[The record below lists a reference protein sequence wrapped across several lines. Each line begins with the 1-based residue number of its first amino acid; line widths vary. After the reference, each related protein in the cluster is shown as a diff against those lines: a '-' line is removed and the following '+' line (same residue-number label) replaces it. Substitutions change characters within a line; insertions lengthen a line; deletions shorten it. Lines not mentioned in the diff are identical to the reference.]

1 VTDDV
6 ARALRQLRKGTAACK
21 LESLT
26 FTNIVEAV
34 VCFANSAGG
43 TVVLGIADD
52 KPWPDAL
59 VGTGMS
65 SETLRRAIF
74 ERTSPPLDVAVE
86 PLTVEGTTL
95 LTVTVPEGLEVYG
108 TSTGRY
114 CWRRG
119 TDCPPM
125 TADDVGR
132 LREERRGDDW
142 PARSARAGGTEVV
155 DATAL
160 ARARELLARVP
171 SGGVATLARYG
182 GLDDS

>member
-1 VTDDV
+1 
-6 ARALRQLRKGTAACK
+6 
-21 LESLT
+21 
-26 FTNIVEAV
+26 VEAV

-65 SETLRRAIF
+65 SET
-74 ERTSPPLDVAVE
+74 
-86 PLTVEGTTL
+86 
-95 LTVTVPEGLEVYG
+95 
-108 TSTGRY
+108 
-114 CWRRG
+114 
-119 TDCPPM
+119 
-125 TADDVGR
+125 